1 MLSTSRNATAE
12 SHDLTGRKI
21 LKSVFG
27 YDSFISLQED
37 VIQSVIGGRGCLA
50 VMLTD

>member
-1 MLSTSRNATAE
+1 MQLPKVMIEQT
-12 SHDLTGRKI
+12 RKI

-27 YDSFISLQED
+27 HDSFISLQED

>member
-1 MLSTSRNATAE
+1 MQLPKAMIERA
-12 SHDLTGRKI
+12 RKI
-21 LKSVFG
+21 LHSVFG

-50 VMLTD
+50 VMLID